1 MLRQTVRVGMVIMEE
16 KHLIDFLF
24 TSEDELKSYS
34 DSFESRARDRF
45 VAFVKEL
52 FELGSSDEYRTMFHS
67 DKVVIN
73 KRNRRLLDYIEVTAM
88 IDRVEVISLNQEVTQ
103 KLIEII
109 KKDKGF
115 EQVQYDAGNSKVTI
129 PLPPMTMNQMLE
141 LSSAVV
147 AKEKQIEKNMF
158 AVKAQTGQQ
167 IRKGLENEYIDQID
181 AAKVSKEIDQI
192 VAHYS
197 YHAKLFSI
205 AKREM
210 VMGGFKPKTPEDAEL
225 YEQIGPARD
234 VLLGK
239 TMESPAPDPEPQDMT
254 MVD

>member
-115 EQVQYDAGNSKVTI
+115 EQVEYDAANSKVTI

-197 YHAKLFSI
+197 HHAKLFSI

-239 TMESPAPDPEPQDMT
+239 TMENLAPDPEPEDMT
-254 MVD
+254 MVE

>member
-1 MLRQTVRVGMVIMEE
+1 MEE
-16 KHLIDFLF
+16 RHLSDFLF
-24 TSEDELKSYS
+24 TSESELKSYS

-67 DKVVIN
+67 DKIVIN
-73 KRNRRLLDYIEVTAM
+73 KRNRRLLDYIEVSAL
-88 IDRVEVISLNQEVTQ
+88 IDRVEIISLNQEVTQ
-103 KLIEII
+103 RLIEII
-109 KKDKGF
+109 KTDKGF
-115 EQVQYDAGNSKVTI
+115 ETVHYDQANSRVTI
-129 PLPPMTMNQMLE
+129 PLPPLTMNQMLE
-141 LSSAVV
+141 LADAIV
-147 AKEKQIEKNMF
+147 AKEKQIERNLF
-158 AVKAQTGQQ
+158 SVKAQTGQQ
-167 IRKGLENEYIDQID
+167 IRKGIENEYIDNID

-192 VAHYS
+192 VEHYL
-197 YHAKLFSI
+197 HVGKLFSI

-210 VMGGFKPKTPEDAEL
+210 VMGSFKPKTPEDAEL

-239 TMESPAPDPEPQDMT
+239 TMEKPAAEPEPEDMT

>member
-1 MLRQTVRVGMVIMEE
+1 MDE
-16 KHLIDFLF
+16 KQLSEFLF
-24 TSEDELKSYS
+24 ISPDELKSYS

-45 VAFVKEL
+45 VAYVKEL
-52 FELGSSDEYRTMFHS
+52 YELGSSDEYRTMFHS
-67 DKVVIN
+67 DKIVIA

-103 KLIEII
+103 KLIDII
-109 KKDKGF
+109 KNDKGF
-115 EQVQYDAGNSKVTI
+115 ETVHYDQSNSRVTV
-129 PLPPMTMNQMLE
+129 PLPPLTMNQMLE
-141 LSSAVV
+141 LTNSII

-192 VAHYS
+192 VAHYA
-197 YHAKLFSI
+197 HCAKLFSI

-210 VMGGFKPKTPEDAEL
+210 VMGSFKPKTPEEAEL
-225 YEQIGPARD
+225 YGEIGPARD

-239 TMESPAPDPEPQDMT
+239 KKEQKPLPPDEPT
-254 MVD
+254 EEEMVE

>member
-1 MLRQTVRVGMVIMEE
+1 MDERQ
-16 KHLIDFLF
+16 LSDFLF
-24 TSEDELKSYS
+24 TATDELKSYS

-45 VAFVKEL
+45 VAYVKEL

-67 DKVVIN
+67 DKIVIG
-73 KRNRRLLDYIEVTAM
+73 KRNRRLLDYIEVNAM
-88 IDRVEVISLNQEVTQ
+88 IDKVEVISLNQEVTQ

-109 KKDKGF
+109 KTEKGF
-115 EQVQYDAGNSKVTI
+115 ETVEYDAANSKVTI

-141 LSSAVV
+141 LSNAII

-181 AAKVSKEIDQI
+181 AAKVSREIDQI
-192 VAHYS
+192 VAHYT
-197 YHAKLFSI
+197 HNAKLFSI

-210 VMGGFKPKTPEDAEL
+210 VMGSFKPKTPEDAEL
-225 YEQIGPARD
+225 YELIGPARD

-239 TMESPAPDPEPQDMT
+239 RMDEPAPAAEPEDMT
-254 MVD
+254 MVE

>member
-1 MLRQTVRVGMVIMEE
+1 MDE
-16 KHLIDFLF
+16 KQLSEFLF
-24 TSEDELKSYS
+24 ISPDELKSYS

-52 FELGSSDEYRTMFHS
+52 YELGSSDEYRTMFHS
-67 DKVVIN
+67 DKIVIA

-88 IDRVEVISLNQEVTQ
+88 IDKVEVISLNQEVTQ
-103 KLIEII
+103 KLIDII
-109 KKDKGF
+109 KNDKGF
-115 EQVQYDAGNSKVTI
+115 ETVHYDQASSRVTI
-129 PLPPMTMNQMLE
+129 PLPPLTMNQMLE
-141 LSSAVV
+141 LTNSII

-192 VAHYS
+192 VAHYA
-197 YHAKLFSI
+197 HCAKLFSI

-210 VMGGFKPKTPEDAEL
+210 VMGSFKPKTPEEAEL
-225 YEQIGPARD
+225 YGEIGPARD

-239 TMESPAPDPEPQDMT
+239 KKEQKPLPPDEPT
-254 MVD
+254 EEEMVE

>member
-1 MLRQTVRVGMVIMEE
+1 MDE
-16 KHLIDFLF
+16 KQLSEFLF
-24 TSEDELKSYS
+24 ISPDELKSYS

-52 FELGSSDEYRTMFHS
+52 YELGSSDEYRTMFHS
-67 DKVVIN
+67 DKIVIA

-103 KLIEII
+103 KLIDII
-109 KKDKGF
+109 KNDKGF
-115 EQVQYDAGNSKVTI
+115 ETVHYDQSNSRVTV
-129 PLPPMTMNQMLE
+129 PLPPLTMNQMLE
-141 LSSAVV
+141 LTNSII

-192 VAHYS
+192 VAHYA
-197 YHAKLFSI
+197 HCAKLFSI

-210 VMGGFKPKTPEDAEL
+210 VMGSFKPKTPEEAEL
-225 YEQIGPARD
+225 YGEIGPARD

-239 TMESPAPDPEPQDMT
+239 KKEQKPLPPDEPT
-254 MVD
+254 EEEMVE

>member
-1 MLRQTVRVGMVIMEE
+1 MDEQQLS
-16 KHLIDFLF
+16 DFLYVAN
-24 TSEDELKSYS
+24 DELKSYS

-45 VAFVKEL
+45 VAYVKEL

-67 DKVVIN
+67 DKVVIG

-109 KKDKGF
+109 KTEKGF
-115 EQVQYDAGNSKVTI
+115 ETVHHDQANSKVTV
-129 PLPPMTMNQMLE
+129 PLPPLTMNQMLE
-141 LSSAVV
+141 LSNAII

-181 AAKVSKEIDQI
+181 AAKVSREIDQI
-192 VAHYS
+192 VAHYA
-197 YHAKLFSI
+197 HCAKLFSI

-210 VMGGFKPKTPEDAEL
+210 VMGSFKAKTPEEEEL
-225 YEQIGPARD
+225 YGHIGPARD

-239 TMESPAPDPEPQDMT
+239 NKEQKALPPEEPEDEP
-254 MVD
+254 MVE

>member
-1 MLRQTVRVGMVIMEE
+1 MDE
-16 KHLIDFLF
+16 KQLSEFLF
-24 TSEDELKSYS
+24 ISPDELKSYS

-52 FELGSSDEYRTMFHS
+52 YELGSSDEYRTMFHS
-67 DKVVIN
+67 DKIVIA

-103 KLIEII
+103 KLIDII
-109 KKDKGF
+109 KNDKGF
-115 EQVQYDAGNSKVTI
+115 ETVHYDQSNSRVTV
-129 PLPPMTMNQMLE
+129 PLPPLTMNQMLE
-141 LSSAVV
+141 LTNSII

-192 VAHYS
+192 VAHYA
-197 YHAKLFSI
+197 HCAKLFSI

-210 VMGGFKPKTPEDAEL
+210 VMGSFKPKTPEEAEL
-225 YEQIGPARD
+225 YGEIGPARD

-239 TMESPAPDPEPQDMT
+239 KKEQKPLPPDEPAEEEMAE
-254 MVD
+254 

>member
-1 MLRQTVRVGMVIMEE
+1 MDE
-16 KHLIDFLF
+16 KQLSEFLF
-24 TSEDELKSYS
+24 TSGDELKSYS

-45 VAFVKEL
+45 VAYVKEL
-52 FELGSSDEYRTMFHS
+52 YELGSSDEYRTMFHS
-67 DKVVIN
+67 DKIVIA

-103 KLIEII
+103 RLIEII
-109 KKDKGF
+109 KTDKGF
-115 EQVQYDAGNSKVTI
+115 ETVHYDQANSRVTI
-129 PLPPMTMNQMLE
+129 PLPPLTMNQMLE
-141 LSSAVV
+141 LANAII

-197 YHAKLFSI
+197 HCAKLFSI

-210 VMGGFKPKTPEDAEL
+210 VMGSFKPKTPEEGEL
-225 YEQIGPARD
+225 YGEIGPARD

-239 TMESPAPDPEPQDMT
+239 NKEAKPLPPEEPAEEE
-254 MVD
+254 MVE

>member
-1 MLRQTVRVGMVIMEE
+1 MDE
-16 KHLIDFLF
+16 KQLSEFLF
-24 TSEDELKSYS
+24 ISPDELKSYS

-52 FELGSSDEYRTMFHS
+52 YELGSSDEYRTMFHS
-67 DKVVIN
+67 DKIVIA

-103 KLIEII
+103 KLIDII
-109 KKDKGF
+109 KNDKGF
-115 EQVQYDAGNSKVTI
+115 ETVHYDQASSRVTV
-129 PLPPMTMNQMLE
+129 PLPPLTMNQMLE
-141 LSSAVV
+141 LTNSII

-192 VAHYS
+192 VAHYA
-197 YHAKLFSI
+197 HCAKLFSI

-210 VMGGFKPKTPEDAEL
+210 VMGSFKPKTPEEAEL
-225 YEQIGPARD
+225 YGEIGPARD

-239 TMESPAPDPEPQDMT
+239 KKEQKPLPPDEPT
-254 MVD
+254 EEEMVE

>member
-1 MLRQTVRVGMVIMEE
+1 MHLEYETSGVIMEE
-16 KHLIDFLF
+16 RHLSEFLF
-24 TSEDELKSYS
+24 ESEDELKSYS

-52 FELGSSDEYRTMFHS
+52 YELGSSDEYRTMFHS
-67 DKVVIN
+67 DKIVIG
-73 KRNRRLLDYIEVTAM
+73 KRNRRLLDYIEVNAM
-88 IDRVEVISLNQEVTQ
+88 LDKVEVISLNQEVTQ

-109 KKDKGF
+109 KNEKGF
-115 EQVQYDAGNSKVTI
+115 EQVEYDQANSKVTI

-141 LSSAVV
+141 LSNAVI

-181 AAKVSKEIDQI
+181 AAKVSKEIDEI
-192 VAHYS
+192 IAHYAHHS
-197 YHAKLFSI
+197 KLFSI

-210 VMGGFKPKTPEDAEL
+210 VMGSFKPKTPEDAEL

-239 TMESPAPDPEPQDMT
+239 TMEKPEPEPEQEDMT
-254 MVD
+254 MVE

>member
-1 MLRQTVRVGMVIMEE
+1 MDE
-16 KHLIDFLF
+16 KQLSEFLF
-24 TSEDELKSYS
+24 ISPDELKSYS

-52 FELGSSDEYRTMFHS
+52 YELGSSDEYRTMFHS
-67 DKVVIN
+67 DKIVIA

-103 KLIEII
+103 KLIDII
-109 KKDKGF
+109 KNDKGF
-115 EQVQYDAGNSKVTI
+115 ETVHYDQSNSRVTV
-129 PLPPMTMNQMLE
+129 PLPPLTMNQMLE
-141 LSSAVV
+141 LTNSII

-192 VAHYS
+192 VAHYA
-197 YHAKLFSI
+197 HCAKLFSI

-210 VMGGFKPKTPEDAEL
+210 VMGTFKPKTPEEAEL
-225 YEQIGPARD
+225 YGEIGPARD

-239 TMESPAPDPEPQDMT
+239 KKEQKPLPPDEPT
-254 MVD
+254 EEEMVE

>member
-1 MLRQTVRVGMVIMEE
+1 MDEVQLSE
-16 KHLIDFLF
+16 FLF
-24 TSEDELKSYS
+24 TSTDELKSYS

-52 FELGSSDEYRTMFHS
+52 FELGSSDEYGTMFHS
-67 DKVVIN
+67 DKVVIG

-88 IDRVEVISLNQEVTQ
+88 IDRVEVISLNQDVTQ

-109 KKDKGF
+109 KDEKGF
-115 EQVQYDAGNSKVTI
+115 ETVHYDQPNSRVTI
-129 PLPPMTMNQMLE
+129 PLPPLTMNQMLE
-141 LSSAVV
+141 LTNAII
-147 AKEKQIEKNMF
+147 AKEKQIEKTMF

-197 YHAKLFSI
+197 HCAKLFSI

-210 VMGGFKPKTPEDAEL
+210 VMGSFKPKTPEEAEL
-225 YEQIGPARD
+225 YPTIGPARD

-239 TMESPAPDPEPQDMT
+239 KMPKKALPPEEPADEE
-254 MVD
+254 MVE